1 VDELRAIMA
10 GPNKTYRDYAN
21 RQGLID
27 LGTKVLRAVGVQR
40 AIIR

>member
-1 VDELRAIMA
+1 MMD
-10 GPNKTYRDYAN
+10 GPNKSYHDYAN
-21 RQGLID
+21 AMDFIT